1 MLREST
7 RNQNSQHG
15 SPDVIVNVHS
25 LCSAQDLL
33 YSIKV
38 GNFIVYVAN
47 KVVQQQTY
55 YKDPE
60 NVMQNP
66 LNAFEQ
72 SLLRLQRLT
81 VTVEHA
87 RMMIIVQSPPN
98 ILMAN
103 NLSVQVWHSIK
114 AMIYTEKLS
123 SH

>member
-1 MLREST
+1 M
-7 RNQNSQHG
+7 
-15 SPDVIVNVHS
+15 
-25 LCSAQDLL
+25 
-33 YSIKV
+33 
-38 GNFIVYVAN
+38 GNFIVYVVN

-60 NVMQNP
+60 NVMQNL

-81 VTVEHA
+81 VTVKHA
-87 RMMIIVQSPPN
+87 RMMIIVQSQPN